1 MSKLGAM
8 NARIYFRHL
17 AGKDPFVLQV
27 LDDDSIVRD
36 YEDYLAGRGQRVQRY
51 ALKLSGGHMVV
62 DFRDV
67 TAITFS
73 QI

>member
-1 MSKLGAM
+1 MRSIGPV

-17 AGKDPFVLQV
+17 SGKEPFVLQV
-27 LDDDSIVRD
+27 LEDDAIVRD

-51 ALKLSGGHMVV
+51 PLKISGGHMVV

-67 TAITFS
+67 AAITFS
-73 QI
+73 QL